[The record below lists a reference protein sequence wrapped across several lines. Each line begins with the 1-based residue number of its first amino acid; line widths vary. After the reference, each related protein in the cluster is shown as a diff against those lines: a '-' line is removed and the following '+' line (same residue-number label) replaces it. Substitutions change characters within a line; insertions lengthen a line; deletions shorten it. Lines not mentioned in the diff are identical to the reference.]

1 MISQIN
7 QSVVYSTFGEYYG
20 KKLIGFLSECCQP
33 RILIKVCATCAG
45 LNPSGVQQ
53 YNVSATAT
61 YNTNIKGATS
71 LIGYLST
78 NGPFPNWN
86 NVTNSTLDNS
96 NFLNATI
103 FVNNI
108 TANVPAVSANLT
120 VNQNAFSP
128 GTYYAFVS
136 DNRGNY
142 SNLLAFNIPNCGNT
156 PASSS
161 SSTPASSSKSQPT
174 G

>member
-1 MISQIN
+1 MLSQIN
-7 QSVVYSTFGEYYG
+7 QVVVNSIFGDHYG

-33 RILIKVCATCAG
+33 RILLKVCATCAG

-53 YNVSATAT
+53 YNLTASAT
-61 YNTNIKGATS
+61 YNINIKGSTS

-78 NGPFPNWN
+78 NGPFPNWT

-108 TANVPAVSANLT
+108 TANVPCVSALG
-120 VNQNAFSP
+120 Q
-128 GTYYAFVS
+128 
-136 DNRGNY
+136 
-142 SNLLAFNIPNCGNT
+142 LM
-156 PASSS
+156 
-161 SSTPASSSKSQPT
+161 QW
-174 G
+174 